1 MINLIIMIVITEV
14 IVIGLMTAF
23 ILKIERN
30 IREDTS
36 DVFSDFFKWLYSCEQ
51 EIHKLKSQIKE

>member
-1 MINLIIMIVITEV
+1 MINLIIMVVITEV

-36 DVFSDFFKWLYSCEQ
+36 DVFSDFFLNG
-51 EIHKLKSQIKE
+51 